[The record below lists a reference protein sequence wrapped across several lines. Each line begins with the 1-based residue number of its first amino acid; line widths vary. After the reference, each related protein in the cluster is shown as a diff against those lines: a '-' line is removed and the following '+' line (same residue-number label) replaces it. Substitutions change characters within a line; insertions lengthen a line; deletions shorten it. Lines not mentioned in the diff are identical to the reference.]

1 MAAGIAAV
9 LPTGAARADHTLAA
23 AKVSLDRYFPR
34 IQTGLGQL
42 HQVRDAIKAGDIA
55 QARSIVQDKTFD
67 IKLRRAMSIYATSF
81 SDS

>member
-1 MAAGIAAV
+1 MAAGIVAV

-34 IQTGLGQL
+34 IQTGLAQL
-42 HQVRDAIKAGDIA
+42 RQVRDAIKAGDIA